1 MPHVI
6 ADPEKL
12 RDLAKKMSAAGQ
24 QLDAMRN
31 QIAKSVANAGWDDSE
46 RRRFEEQL
54 AADLRS
60 VAAVAQR
67 LQSQYP
73 SILQRKARALDEF
86 RR

>member
-1 MPHVI
+1 MANVV

-12 RDLAKKMSAAGQ
+12 RELAKKMASAGQ
-24 QLDAMRN
+24 QMDAMRN
-31 QIAKSVANAGWDDSE
+31 QIAKALSSAGWDDSE
-46 RRRFEEQL
+46 RRRFEEQVNS
-54 AADLRS
+54 DLKA

-73 SILQRKARALDEF
+73 STLQRKARALDDF

>member
-1 MPHVI
+1 MPNVT

-12 RDLAKKMSAAGQ
+12 RDLAKKISSAGQ

-31 QIAKSVANAGWDDSE
+31 QITKAVASAGWDDSE
-46 RRRFEEQL
+46 RHRFEEQI
-54 AADLRS
+54 AADLKT

-73 SILQRKARALDEF
+73 SVLQRKARALDEF

>member
-1 MPHVI
+1 MPNVI

-46 RRRFEEQL
+46 RRRFEEQI
-54 AADLRS
+54 AADLKT
-60 VAAVAQR
+60 VGAVAQR